1 MTMKGKVERQNP
13 QMRNDQSDSA
23 LLSRRGFVKAGAAL
37 GATLIAAPSLA
48 GQIATPTRDSS
59 RKATTKRRM
68 LGTGKSSFEVSA
80 LGLGVMGMNYHRGPV
95 PDRKAMI
102 SLLHKAVDL
111 DVTLFDT
118 AEVYGPYINEEL
130 AGEALSQFKN
140 RVSVTTKF
148 GFNIQNGIIV
158 GQNSRP
164 EQIRKVAEQ
173 SLKRLRIDV
182 IDLFYQHRSDP
193 NVPIEDVTGTVK
205 DLIQAGKVKRFG
217 LCEVSAQT
225 IRRAHAVQPV
235 TAIQSE
241 YSLMWRQPEKEI
253 FPVLEELGIGFV
265 PYSPLGRGYLTGM
278 LNEQT
283 KLLASNDNRVGF
295 PRFTPE
301 ALKANRPLVD
311 ALIDFGQFRG
321 LTPAQVA
328 LGWLL
333 AKKDWIVPIP
343 GTTKLA
349 HLQENLASAELQVTP
364 EKWRQLE
371 ATVSRIKIQG
381 DRYPA
386 EQQKQVGF

>member
-1 MTMKGKVERQNP
+1 MKLEDREIK
-13 QMRNDQSDSA
+13 NDRKSRD
-23 LLSRRGFVKAGAAL
+23 LLNRRSFVKAGAAM
-37 GATLIAAPSLA
+37 GATLFTAPMVA
-48 GQIATPTRDSS
+48 GPVTTSS
-59 RKATTKRRM
+59 RDRAGRATMKRRV
-68 LGTGKSSFEVSA
+68 LGKGKSSFEVSA

-95 PDRKAMI
+95 PDRKTMI
-102 SLLHKAVDL
+102 NLLHKAVDL
-111 DVTLFDT
+111 GVTLFDT

-148 GFNIQNGIIV
+148 GFNIQKGKSV

-193 NVPIEDVTGTVK
+193 NVPIEDVAGTVK
-205 DLIQAGKVKRFG
+205 DLIQEGKVRRFG

-241 YSLMWRQPEKEI
+241 YSLMWRQPEEEI
-253 FPVLEELGIGFV
+253 LPVLEELGIGFV
-265 PYSPLGRGYLTGM
+265 PYSPVGRGYLTGM

-283 KLLASNDNRVGF
+283 KFLASNDNRVGF
-295 PRFTPE
+295 PRFEPE

-311 ALIDFGQFRG
+311 ALIDFGHVRG
-321 LTPAQVA
+321 LTPAQIA

-349 HLQENLASAELQVTP
+349 HLQENLASADLQVTP
-364 EKWRQLE
+364 EEWRQLE
-371 ATVSRIKIQG
+371 TTVSKIKIHG

-386 EQQKQVGF
+386 EQQRQVGR